1 MALIQRA
8 LIGLASLAGLP
19 ATGPNLDA
27 PDSIFMVAD
36 IGDLLANDRQALE
49 ELTANVTAIGNNV
62 IIRPPVGEIWRMIA
76 VGFQSDNLD
85 ADQAITVAPFI
96 AGAVNLA
103 LGPPASAGNS
113 EHLLAG
119 VLFPQPLLVGP
130 RDRVGAH
137 VNAITVGAAG
147 AVALTASLMFF
158 RLEQ

>member
-1 MALIQRA
+1 MALVQRA

-27 PDSIFMVAD
+27 PEAIFLVAD
-36 IGDLLANDRQALE
+36 IGDLLANDRQDLQN
-49 ELTANVTAIGNNV
+49 LTANVTAIGNNV

-76 VGFQSDNLD
+76 MSVESDNLD
-85 ADQAITVAPFI
+85 ADQAITCVPWLT
-96 AGAVNLA
+96 GAVSLA
-103 LGPPASAGNS
+103 LGPEASAGNS

-119 VLFPQPLLVGP
+119 FLFPTPVLVGP
-130 RDRVGAH
+130 RDRLGAH

-147 AVALTASLMFF
+147 AIALTASLMFH